1 MRDMKMKTKMI
12 GAFGILILLTIINV
26 LVGMSSV
33 NRVSKTVSDMQKE
46 EATKVE
52 ETMKEIGADE
62 QKAAMLIEAISEVQK
77 DDLERM
83 NRSTSLSNLFS
94 FGLVAVSIIITL
106 IISTSLIKAINKSV
120 SQLSKAAKEIA
131 LGHVDIEMVKY
142 NNDEFG
148 ELIDAY
154 TEVIDNI
161 RYQAKIA
168 GAVSNGD
175 LTVQVNPKSDE
186 DLLGMALKDIVV
198 KNCSAL
204 QDINSAANQV
214 STSSSEVASASESL
228 AQGSTQQAS
237 AIAQITASID
247 DVSQKTKQNAEEAR
261 NASNLVDMAI
271 SDVKKGN
278 QHMHDMVEAMEEIN
292 ASSESISKIIKVIDD
307 IAFQT
312 NILALNAAVEAA
324 RAGEAGKG
332 FAVVAEE
339 VRNLAAKSAA
349 AAKETAEL
357 IEDSINK
364 VEVGSGIANET
375 AKALETITKAVEES
389 DTLITGIAEASDYQ
403 ATAIEQIDQA
413 IEQVSQVVQT
423 NSATSQQC
431 AAASAELSSQANR
444 MKELLSVYNLGNR
457 SDTSS
462 SYDYTSATSYQSN
475 QDRNEQIISLSDGLG
490 KY

>member
-1 MRDMKMKTKMI
+1 MKDMKIKTKMI
-12 GAFGILILLTIINV
+12 GAFAILILLTILNV
-26 LVGMSSV
+26 VVGMSSV
-33 NRVSKTVSDMQKE
+33 QRVTNSVSDMQKE
-46 EATKVE
+46 EETKVQ

-62 QKAAMLIEAISEVQK
+62 TKAAIIINAIEEAQK
-77 DDLERM
+77 DDLQQIER
-83 NRSTSLSNLFS
+83 SASLSNLFS

-106 IISTSLIKAINKSV
+106 IISTSLIKAINRSV
-120 SQLSKAAKEIA
+120 TQLSKAAKDIA
-131 LGHVDIEMVKY
+131 MGRVDIELVKY
-142 NNDEFG
+142 GNDEFG
-148 ELIDAY
+148 QLVDAY

-161 RYQAKIA
+161 KYQAKIA
-168 GAVSNGD
+168 TAVSNGD
-175 LTVQVNPKSDE
+175 LTVQVNQKSDE
-186 DLLGMALKDIVV
+186 DVLGMALKDIVI
-198 KNCSAL
+198 KNCNAL
-204 QDINSAANQV
+204 QDISGAANQV

-228 AQGSTQQAS
+228 AQGSTEQAS

-278 QHMHDMVEAMEEIN
+278 QHMHDMVEAMDAIN

-364 VEVGSGIANET
+364 VEAGSNIANET

-389 DTLITGIAEASDYQ
+389 DTIINGIAEASDYQ

-444 MKELLSVYNLGNR
+444 MKELLSVYNLG
-457 SDTSS
+457 SKSEMS
-462 SYDYTSATSYQSN
+462 VSYDYAPAASYQSN